1 MWNVVLHSFEE
12 PPHLSVL
19 TTFYRCSTL
28 YVWIVFTNSKPI
40 KKMWLKWNWF
50 LWSMSTFTIPTNT
63 SIFTDQVSLKNA
75 IGQTLIEAA
84 NAFST
89 KGWNKLHDF
98 AQIFSLDKVTLV
110 AESWSQSAE
119 LSWQILT
126 KSQRMMVT
134 DFFSFKVWFH
144 SIQSEDIEHVWYFK
158 PKLDSSFV
166 SKKQGMCL
174 FVSLFY
180 S

>member
-98 AQIFSLDKVTLV
+98 AQIFSLQNWVDRFWQNHSVW
-110 AESWSQSAE
+110 WSQISLASKFDSIPSSRRISNMFDI
-119 LSWQILT
+119 LSQN
-126 KSQRMMVT
+126 
-134 DFFSFKVWFH
+134 
-144 SIQSEDIEHVWYFK
+144 
-158 PKLDSSFV
+158 
-166 SKKQGMCL
+166 
-174 FVSLFY
+174 
-180 S
+180 